1 MIPAGVV
8 AYRGTGM
15 AISAG
20 ECALWISQIDKMIY
34 GEYLRKREIFTQYTN
49 NQLENGLEAAS
60 IWPASSCE
68 GMIDFSLQRISRS
81 ERHFK
86 PHFPS
91 QQVVYS
97 SGCLLEQIEC

>member
-20 ECALWISQIDKMIY
+20 ECVLWISQIDKMIY

-68 GMIDFSLQRISRS
+68 GMIDFSLRSTRVRESVVVNAISSRISLVN
-81 ERHFK
+81 K
-86 PHFPS
+86 
-91 QQVVYS
+91 
-97 SGCLLEQIEC
+97 

>member
-1 MIPAGVV
+1 MIPASVV

-68 GMIDFSLQRISRS
+68 GMIDFSLRSTRVRESVVVNAIS
-81 ERHFK
+81 
-86 PHFPS
+86 
-91 QQVVYS
+91 S
-97 SGCLLEQIEC
+97 SISLVNK

>member
-1 MIPAGVV
+1 
-8 AYRGTGM
+8 M

-68 GMIDFSLQRISRS
+68 GMIDFSLRSTRVRESVVVNAISSRISLVN
-81 ERHFK
+81 K
-86 PHFPS
+86 
-91 QQVVYS
+91 
-97 SGCLLEQIEC
+97 

>member
-1 MIPAGVV
+1 MLPAGVV

-68 GMIDFSLQRISRS
+68 GMIDFSLRSTRVRESVVVNAISSRISLVN
-81 ERHFK
+81 K
-86 PHFPS
+86 
-91 QQVVYS
+91 
-97 SGCLLEQIEC
+97 

>member
-1 MIPAGVV
+1 
-8 AYRGTGM
+8 M

-49 NQLENGLEAAS
+49 NQLDNGLEAAS

-68 GMIDFSLQRISRS
+68 GMIDFSLRSARVRESVVVNAISSRISLVN
-81 ERHFK
+81 K
-86 PHFPS
+86 
-91 QQVVYS
+91 
-97 SGCLLEQIEC
+97 

>member
-68 GMIDFSLQRISRS
+68 GMVDFSLRSTCVRESVVVNAISSRISLVN
-81 ERHFK
+81 K
-86 PHFPS
+86 
-91 QQVVYS
+91 
-97 SGCLLEQIEC
+97 

>member
-1 MIPAGVV
+1 MLPAGVV

-68 GMIDFSLQRISRS
+68 GMVDFSLRSTCVRESVVVNAISSRISLVN
-81 ERHFK
+81 K
-86 PHFPS
+86 
-91 QQVVYS
+91 
-97 SGCLLEQIEC
+97 

>member
-1 MIPAGVV
+1 MPAGVV

-68 GMIDFSLQRISRS
+68 GMVDFSLRSTCVRESVVVNAISSRISLVN
-81 ERHFK
+81 K
-86 PHFPS
+86 
-91 QQVVYS
+91 
-97 SGCLLEQIEC
+97 

>member
-49 NQLENGLEAAS
+49 NQLENGLEAAL

-68 GMIDFSLQRISRS
+68 GMIDFSLRSTRVRESVVVNAISSRISLVN
-81 ERHFK
+81 K
-86 PHFPS
+86 
-91 QQVVYS
+91 
-97 SGCLLEQIEC
+97 

>member
-68 GMIDFSLQRISRS
+68 GMIDFSLRSTRVRESVVVNAISSRISLVN
-81 ERHFK
+81 K
-86 PHFPS
+86 
-91 QQVVYS
+91 
-97 SGCLLEQIEC
+97 

>member
-1 MIPAGVV
+1 
-8 AYRGTGM
+8 M

-49 NQLENGLEAAS
+49 NQLDNGLEAAS

-68 GMIDFSLQRISRS
+68 GMIDFSRRSARVRESVVVNAISSRISLVN
-81 ERHFK
+81 K
-86 PHFPS
+86 
-91 QQVVYS
+91 
-97 SGCLLEQIEC
+97 

>member
-1 MIPAGVV
+1 
-8 AYRGTGM
+8 M

-49 NQLENGLEAAS
+49 NQLENGLEVAS

-68 GMIDFSLQRISRS
+68 GMVDFSLRSTRVRESVVVNAISSRISLVN
-81 ERHFK
+81 K
-86 PHFPS
+86 
-91 QQVVYS
+91 
-97 SGCLLEQIEC
+97 

>member
-49 NQLENGLEAAS
+49 NQLENGLEVAS

-68 GMIDFSLQRISRS
+68 GMVDFSLRSTRVRESVVVNAISSRISLVN
-81 ERHFK
+81 K
-86 PHFPS
+86 
-91 QQVVYS
+91 
-97 SGCLLEQIEC
+97 